1 MVPQIDFL
9 PATYHVQR
17 QREHKTLWRRMMVL
31 FFLTLAV
38 LGTSQQRL
46 LQTKLEA
53 RRDELRARAE
63 GLQQSL
69 PVEAKLDQQL
79 RELETRAQ
87 LLTSLEFRIPTTR
100 LFAALT
106 NSLPEFVS
114 LSECQAEIGLI
125 EGAATANTP
134 ITMPNTNKEKV
145 PPFDADLNEL
155 KAATARTT
163 TLLTL
168 NGFAPDDSAISR
180 YLVQLKETGLFERV
194 TLAFSGQHRVRDESL
209 RTFQVRV
216 QVKSPSMLFDSF
228 PTKGNERKTEDR
240 RTTRFVSPETDR
252 EALNGRRDV
261 APMNS
266 DAPSGLSF
274 PGLSPTQGVALDW
287 PSIAP
292 LGIKAE
298 QAQLQDSLFGLVNR
312 SSPKLLATTM
322 SSPFA
327 DEEAAP

>member
-31 FFLTLAV
+31 FFLSLAV

-46 LQTKLEA
+46 LRTKLES

-79 RELETRAQ
+79 SDLETRTQ

-106 NSLPEFVS
+106 KSLPEFVS

-125 EGAATANTP
+125 EGAVAVNVPSA
-134 ITMPNTNKEKV
+134 MPNANKEKS
-145 PPFDADLNEL
+145 PPFEADLIEL
-155 KAATARTT
+155 KAASGRTT
-163 TLLTL
+163 MMLTL
-168 NGFAPDDSAISR
+168 TGFAPDDSAISR
-180 YLVQLKETGLFERV
+180 YLVQLKQTGLFERV
-194 TLAFSGQHRVRDESL
+194 TLAFSGQHRVRDEAL

-216 QVKSPSMLFDSF
+216 QVKSPAALFDSL
-228 PTKGNERKTEDR
+228 PAIANERSVATKRQASSANLTAASSRGLE
-240 RTTRFVSPETDR
+240 
-252 EALNGRRDV
+252 GV
-261 APMNS
+261 AP
-266 DAPSGLSF
+266 
-274 PGLSPTQGVALDW
+274 
-287 PSIAP
+287 
-292 LGIKAE
+292 
-298 QAQLQDSLFGLVNR
+298 
-312 SSPKLLATTM
+312 
-322 SSPFA
+322 
-327 DEEAAP
+327 